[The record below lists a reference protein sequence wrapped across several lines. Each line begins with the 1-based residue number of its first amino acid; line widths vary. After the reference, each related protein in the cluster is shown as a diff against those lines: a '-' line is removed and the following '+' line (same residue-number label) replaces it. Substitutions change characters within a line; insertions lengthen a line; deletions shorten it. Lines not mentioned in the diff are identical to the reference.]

1 MLFFEISIKLYNSVK
16 EIIRFYM
23 ISINFKINGNHIEF
37 YIVYRYIKKYYYY
50 FILFIDI
57 LYYIIMKIH

>member
-1 MLFFEISIKLYNSVK
+1 
-16 EIIRFYM
+16 M
-23 ISINFKINGNHIEF
+23 ISINFKINGNHIEY

-57 LYYIIMKIH
+57 LNYIIYHIYINILLI